1 MDNLFTRQLDDLTCD
16 LNNIMYAINKSDNL
30 PNFIDQHKDS
40 DLTAYQIKRMFEK
53 CKYVRNKYSS
63 LFDKIDNNHSKKD
76 IYILLMDNMLL
87 LLDNIYDLY
96 FVSDINNVHQEY
108 PNQNKKSAQ
117 RNIIRLIKKNMFR
130 NFSI

>member
-1 MDNLFTRQLDDLTCD
+1 MDNLFTKQLDELTCD

-30 PNFIDQHKDS
+30 PNFIEQHKDS

-108 PNQNKKSAQ
+108 QNQNKKSAQ
-117 RNIIRLIKKNMFR
+117 KNIIRLIKKNMFK
-130 NFSI
+130 NFRM

>member
-1 MDNLFTRQLDDLTCD
+1 MDNLFTKQLDDLTCD

-53 CKYVRNKYSS
+53 CKYVRDKYSS
-63 LFDKIDNNHSKKD
+63 LFDKIDNNDSKKN

-108 PNQNKKSAQ
+108 QNQNKKSAQ
-117 RNIIRLIKKNMFR
+117 KNIIRLIKNNMFT